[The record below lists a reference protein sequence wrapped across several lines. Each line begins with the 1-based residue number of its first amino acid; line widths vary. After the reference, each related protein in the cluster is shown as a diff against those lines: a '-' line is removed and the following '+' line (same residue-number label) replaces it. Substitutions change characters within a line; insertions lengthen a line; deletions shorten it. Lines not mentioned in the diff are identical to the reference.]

1 MGVPRGSSWIPKLA
15 GWFGMFGM
23 ENPMQMDDL
32 EAPSFQEASKYELT
46 KQQKTTLGLFYEVV
60 MERRRTFDLRP

>member
-1 MGVPRGSSWIPKLA
+1 MGGSVNGVPPN
-15 GWFGMFGM
+15 GWFLM
-23 ENPMQMDDL
+23 ENPVKLDDL

-46 KQQKTTLGLFYEVV
+46 KQQKNTLGLFYEVV